1 MLRLLLLGGTG
12 RLGSGVWRAAG
23 RHLDVAVRAP
33 GRAELDLEALTPEGA
48 AAAVDPTLVDVVLN
62 CAAAAHVDRCD
73 TDRERSFA
81 LNAAAPGLL
90 AAACAAADVPF
101 VHISTDYVFGA
112 DGGGPFA
119 EDAPLAPAQYY
130 GETKAEGE
138 RRVHAA
144 GGRQTVAR
152 VSWLFGPEARPFERY
167 VLGQV
172 ERGEVLVMADQASR
186 PTWLPGLADW
196 LLTVCGALAEGAFA
210 PASLHPAGGPTA
222 TRADWARTVLDAHG
236 HTDIPVVDQGATPI
250 GLAVRAR
257 DTRLSTARTEAWLDA
272 TWAVG
277 FPRDRSA
284 PRILDWR
291 DAVRLRGD

>member
-12 RLGSGVWRAAG
+12 RLGTAVRRAAG

-33 GRAELDLEALTPEGA
+33 GRADLDLEALTPEAA

-62 CAAAAHVDRCD
+62 CAAAAHVDRCE
-73 TDRERSFA
+73 TERERSFA
-81 LNAAAPGLL
+81 LNAEVPGLL

-112 DGGGPFA
+112 GAGGPFA
-119 EDAPLAPAQYY
+119 EDAPRAPAQYY

-138 RRVHAA
+138 RRVHGA

-172 ERGEVLVMADQASR
+172 ERGEVLVMAGHASR

-196 LLTVCGALAEGAFA
+196 LLAVCGALADGAFA
-210 PASLHPAGGPTA
+210 PPFLHPAGGPVA
-222 TRADWARTVLDAHG
+222 TRADWARAVLDAHG
-236 HTDIPVVDQGATPI
+236 HAEIPVVDQGDMPM
-250 GLAVRAR
+250 GLAARAP
-257 DTRLSTARTEAWLDA
+257 DTRLSTAKTEAWLEA
-272 TWAVG
+272 TWAAG
-277 FPRDRSA
+277 FPGARSV

-291 DAVRLRGD
+291 DAVRLLGE